1 MLWSAGSAED
11 FARAEKVLA
20 RLCPHST
27 TTKHEGF
34 DTLEGRDPDD
44 VPILISYPGPDPIPR
59 GEIISRIYDR

>member
-1 MLWSAGSAED
+1 
-11 FARAEKVLA
+11 LA

-44 VPILISYPGPDPIPR
+44 VPILISYPGPDRIPR
-59 GEIISRIYDR
+59 GEIISRIYDW